1 MNNAHAATPI
11 LEPLPTEPAPT
22 PPNVH
27 AQAASAPARP
37 ATIVLTCDNCGYK
50 LAAGSFYC
58 PNCQAV
64 FSVLQPAAVP
74 QGQAAPAE
82 VAPPKAHVGQ
92 IVIMWVV
99 TLLAWS
105 AASSGGPRLVVLLI
119 DAIPFILAVDLARQ
133 KSGADRVNGMVKLAL
148 ELVGFLAGLSG
159 AMSHP
164 Q

>member
-1 MNNAHAATPI
+1 MNNAPADAPT
-11 LEPLPTEPAPT
+11 LEPLSTEPAP
-22 PPNVH
+22 PPN
-27 AQAASAPARP
+27 AQAQAEAATMRP
-37 ATIVLTCDNCGYK
+37 IGIVLTCAACDYK
-50 LAAGSFYC
+50 LAAGSLYC

-64 FSVLQPAAVP
+64 FLLPTPAAMP

-82 VAPPKAHVGQ
+82 AALPKAHMGQ

-105 AASSGGPRLVVLLI
+105 AASPGSPRLVVLLI

-148 ELVGFLAGLSG
+148 ELIGFFCGLFG
-159 AMSHP
+159 ASSYSL
-164 Q
+164 

>member
-1 MNNAHAATPI
+1 MNNAHAAPT
-11 LEPLPTEPAPT
+11 LEPLPTDAAP
-22 PPNVH
+22 PPNVQI
-27 AQAASAPARP
+27 QAEEAPTRP
-37 ATIVLTCDNCGYK
+37 ASIVLTCDNCGYK
-50 LAAGSFYC
+50 LAVGSLYC
-58 PNCQAV
+58 PNCQAI
-64 FSVLQPAAVP
+64 FSVLRPAVP

-92 IVIMWVV
+92 IVIMWMV

-105 AASSGGPRLVVLLI
+105 AAASGGPRLVILLI

-133 KSGADRVNGMVKLAL
+133 KSGVDRVNGMIKLAL
-148 ELVGFLAGLSG
+148 ELVGFIAGLSG

>member
-1 MNNAHAATPI
+1 MNNAHAAPT
-11 LEPLPTEPAPT
+11 LEPLPTDAAP
-22 PPNVH
+22 PPNVQ
-27 AQAASAPARP
+27 AQAEAAPARP
-37 ATIVLTCDNCGYK
+37 ASIVLTCDNCGYK
-50 LAAGSFYC
+50 LSVGSLYC

-64 FSVLQPAAVP
+64 FSALHPTVP

-82 VAPPKAHVGQ
+82 VTPPKAHVGQ

-105 AASSGGPRLVVLLI
+105 AAASGGPRLVVLLI

-133 KSGADRVNGMVKLAL
+133 KSGVDRVNGMVKLVL
-148 ELVGFLAGLSG
+148 ELVGFIAGLSG